1 MGATAAPATA
11 PQERG
16 WPRVL
21 LALAAFLL
29 LPGMPF
35 LSAFVPVRETVML
48 VFPAMAACALVGWWR
63 GGRFALALVWTA
75 GTVWLFRSVL
85 AAVPGAYLTL
95 VGGWAVL
102 VAATF
107 GGMSLVARETRF
119 FPRALAAVALATVV
133 GLVIVARRPGGGE
146 ALTRT
151 LAAQLDARNATA
163 MALAR
168 NAVRDQPAA
177 LREALART
185 VPSGQVVQELE
196 HAAGQAARATLAVFP
211 AVVALQSLA
220 ALALAWGLY
229 HRLSRARVGA
239 PLSPLKEFRFNDQ
252 LVWGLIVAIVA
263 AFLDTLEGFAAVG
276 RNLLVF
282 FAALYALRGYG
293 VLAWYLSPRRLVL
306 VLAAVAV
313 LLFLPLLNT
322 LAALALMALTVAAF
336 GLGLSDTWND
346 WRRLARGTP

>member
-1 MGATAAPATA
+1 MVTAAAPATA

-35 LSAFVPVRETVML
+35 LSAFVPVRETVL
-48 VFPAMAACALVGWWR
+48 LLFPAIAACAVVGWCR
-63 GGRFALALVWTA
+63 GGRFVLALIWGA
-75 GTVWLFRSVL
+75 GTAWLFRSVL
-85 AAVPGAYLTL
+85 AEVPGAYLTI
-95 VGGWAVL
+95 VCGWSVL

-107 GGMSLVARETRF
+107 GGVSLLARGAHF
-119 FPRALAAVALATVV
+119 FPRALASVALATVAA
-133 GLVIVARRPGGGE
+133 LVLVAARDGGAE
-146 ALTRT
+146 RLTRVV
-151 LAAQLDARNATA
+151 AAQLDARTAVA

-168 NAVRDQPAA
+168 DAVAQQPVA

-185 VPSGQVVQELE
+185 VPSGQVVEQLE
-196 HAAGQAARATLAVFP
+196 HAAGQAAQATLAVFP
-211 AVVALQSLA
+211 ALVALQALA
-220 ALALAWGLY
+220 ALALAWGVY
-229 HRLSRARVGA
+229 HRLSRARIGA
-239 PLSPLKEFRFNDQ
+239 PLAQLKEFRFNDQ
-252 LVWGLIVAIVA
+252 LVWGLIVAVVA
-263 AFLDTLEGFAAVG
+263 AFLDTLEALAGVG

-306 VLAAVAV
+306 VLGAVAV

-322 LAALALMALTVAAF
+322 VAALALVALTIAAF